1 MIEYSIEN
9 YGRQNAGC
17 DGNYMYQPFRH
28 LEETKN
34 KTVKFS
40 IKECQSATFLP
51 WKAAHVRFIYGNLLN
66 GEYRVGGKND
76 LPSPFLDSI

>member
-1 MIEYSIEN
+1 MRAARVII
-9 YGRQNAGC
+9 C
-17 DGNYMYQPFRH
+17 IRH

-34 KTVKFS
+34 ETVKS
-40 IKECQSATFLP
+40 TIKECQSATFLP
-51 WKAAHVRFIYGNLLN
+51 WKATHVRFIYGNLLN